1 MPSVIVCGA
10 GVFGAAT
17 ARQLAHEG
25 WDVTLVEPVAAGHV
39 RAGSGGESRLIR
51 CSHGA
56 DTWHTRSARRA
67 LELWREIDPAL
78 LVPAGVAWFA
88 ASEDGWESASEITL
102 RALNIA
108 CERVDPATLF
118 PSVRSDDLAFTLFE
132 PEAGILRARDA
143 TRTLAVQAA
152 AAGARIRHG
161 AARPDGARVV
171 VGDDVL
177 EADHVVWACG
187 AWLPRLFG
195 DLVSL
200 RITQQDVLFFG
211 AGAEW
216 TTPDVPGWVDYDGA
230 FYGLG
235 DLDGRGVKLSPDVEG
250 PSIDVEAADRF
261 VLSEHVASARAYL
274 AHRFPSLDGAPLV
287 GTRVCQYEI
296 TPDTRFLIA
305 PHPEHP
311 SVWLMGGGSG
321 HGFKHAP
328 VLAERM
334 GAWLTGAVAPEPR
347 FALGERASDTAL
359 RTAGEASSSPPATPR
374 S

>member
-1 MPSVIVCGA
+1 VPSVIVCGA

-17 ARQLAHEG
+17 ARQLARDG

-56 DTWHTRSARRA
+56 DAWHSASARRA
-67 LELWREIDPAL
+67 LELWREVDPAL
-78 LVPAGVAWFA
+78 VVEAGVAWFA
-88 ASEDGWESASEITL
+88 RRSDGWEADSERTL
-102 RALNIA
+102 RELRIP

-118 PSVRSDDLAFTLFE
+118 PSLRDDDLAFTLFE

-143 TRTLAVQAA
+143 TRTLAVQAV
-152 AAGARIRHG
+152 AAGAHVISG
-161 AARPDGARVV
+161 AARPDGAQVRV
-171 VGDDVL
+171 GEDVL

-195 DLVSL
+195 KFLSL
-200 RITQQDVLFFG
+200 RITQQDVTFFG
-211 AGAEW
+211 AGAAW
-216 TTPDVPGWVDYDGA
+216 ATPGVPGWVDYDGA

-235 DLDGRGVKLSPDVEG
+235 DHDGRGVKVCPDVEG
-250 PSIDVEAADRF
+250 PPIDVDAADRF
-261 VLSEHVASARAYL
+261 VLPEHVAEARAYL
-274 AHRFPSLDGAPLV
+274 AHRFPALEGAPLV

-296 TPDTRFLIA
+296 TPDTRFVIA

-321 HGFKHAP
+321 HGFKHGPA
-328 VLAERM
+328 LAERM
-334 GAWLTGAVAPEPR
+334 SGWLTGADAPEPM
-347 FALGERASDTAL
+347 FAFGERAPGSAL
-359 RTAGEASSSPPATPR
+359 RTAGEASSARPR